1 MEMQELSLVSQIWL
15 YALLALIGVLA
26 LVIWG
31 WQVVVLRGKAMN
43 NPDGSS
49 DDWHEQ
55 KILYGIAFSDVFLA
69 CPASVVGVVLV
80 FVAPR
85 WGFYLLALVSF
96 WFVWANI
103 MSTVTSLRFERP
115 KITVSWVIAFP
126 FGILVGL
133 AYIVWTI
140 IHFDAVF
147 LM

>member
-1 MEMQELSLVSQIWL
+1 MQELSLVSQIWL

-55 KILYGIAFSDVFLA
+55 KILYGIAFADVFLA

-115 KITVSWVIAFP
+115 KITASWIIAFP